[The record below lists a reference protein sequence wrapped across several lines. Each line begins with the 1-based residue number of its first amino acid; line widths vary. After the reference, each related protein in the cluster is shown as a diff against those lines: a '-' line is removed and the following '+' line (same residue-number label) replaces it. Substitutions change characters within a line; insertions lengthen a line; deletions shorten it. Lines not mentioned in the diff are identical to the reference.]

1 MALIGIDLG
10 TTNSLVSYWSE
21 EGVVLIPNEFGEFLT
36 PSIIGFD
43 ENKVSYVGK
52 AAKEMI
58 VTHPTTTFREIKR
71 NMGTDKLYQVQD
83 LTLRTEDLSALILKQ
98 LKQDAQNYIEEE
110 VTEAIISVPAYFT
123 DKQRSATRI
132 AGELAGLKV
141 NRLINEPSAAALAH
155 RMDELE
161 ERKVYLVFDFGGGT
175 LDISLVDAF
184 ENIVEIVGVSGNN
197 HLGGKDFNEVIEACF
212 YKDNQIKKEKFSL
225 EWQEYIYQQAEKC
238 KILLSTQ
245 EEVNQKIDVDGS
257 SYTMHMTNN
266 LLKKEAMPIFQQALE
281 CIQTLLSTAEMEL
294 EDIDKIILVG
304 GSSKMP
310 IVHWFLKSIF
320 KNQEIKESKP
330 DEIVALGAGVVAG
343 IKERKAN
350 IKDMLLS
357 DICPF
362 SLGVEVL
369 DQSFSTIIGKN
380 EILPCSK
387 VGYYTTVQ
395 DDQEKIHFDVY
406 QGNQLVAKRNQLL
419 TSIEIAVPKKKKG
432 EAVVSIEFS
441 YDINGIFQIKTTCMD
456 DGKVTEKT
464 LVNENSGMTQDEIQR
479 RMAELDKINDANGM
493 NFQNDYLVFRA
504 NRLFMTANKE
514 QQQLILQE
522 LANYNDSKKQHL
534 NKLQK
539 REVYVR
545 FTMILDMIE
554 SKTNQINASEFFD
567 KD

>member
-10 TTNSLVSYWSE
+10 TTNSLVSCWSD

-36 PSIIGFD
+36 PSVIGFD
-43 ENKVSYVGK
+43 ENKVSYIGK

-71 NMGTDKLYQVQD
+71 NMGSDMSYQVQD
-83 LTLRTEDLSALILKQ
+83 LTLKTEDLSALILKQ
-98 LKQDAQNYIEEE
+98 LKEDAQNYLQQE

-123 DKQRSATRI
+123 DKQRSATRM

-141 NRLINEPSAAALAH
+141 NRLINEPSAAALAY
-155 RMDELE
+155 RMDELD

-175 LDISLVDAF
+175 LDISLVDSF

-197 HLGGKDFNEVIEACF
+197 HLGGKDFNEVIEECF
-212 YKDNQIKKEKFSL
+212 YKTNKIEKDNLSL
-225 EWQEYIYQQAEKC
+225 EWQEYIYQQSEKC

-245 EEVNQKIDVDGS
+245 DEVDQRIDVNGS
-257 SYTMHMTNN
+257 SYRMCMTNQ
-266 LLKKEAMPIFQQALE
+266 LLKKEAMPIFKQALE
-281 CIQTLLSTAEMEL
+281 CIQTLLATTEMEV
-294 EDIDKIILVG
+294 EDIDQVILVG

-310 IVHWFLKSIF
+310 IVQWFLKSIF
-320 KNQEIKESKP
+320 KNQELKESNP

-343 IKERKAN
+343 IKERKAK

-362 SLGVEVL
+362 SLGVEVS
-369 DQSFSTIIGKN
+369 DKSFSTIIGKN

-387 VGYYTTVQ
+387 VGYYTTIH
-395 DDQEKIHFDVY
+395 DDQEIIKFDVY
-406 QGNQLVAKRNQLL
+406 QGNQMVAKKNLLL
-419 TSIEIAVPKKKKG
+419 TSIEIEVPKKKRG

-441 YDINGIFQIKTTCMD
+441 YDINGIFQIKTTCMN
-456 DGKVTEKT
+456 DGKVMEKT
-464 LVNENSGMTQDEIQR
+464 LVNENSGMTTEEIQH
-479 RMAELDKINDANGM
+479 RMEALDQIKDTSGM
-493 NFQNDYLVFRA
+493 NLQNDYLVFRA

-522 LANYNDSKKQHL
+522 LANYQNSKKQHL

-545 FTMILDMIE
+545 FSMVLDMIE
-554 SKTNQINASEFFD
+554 SKTNQMNASDFFD
-567 KD
+567 MD